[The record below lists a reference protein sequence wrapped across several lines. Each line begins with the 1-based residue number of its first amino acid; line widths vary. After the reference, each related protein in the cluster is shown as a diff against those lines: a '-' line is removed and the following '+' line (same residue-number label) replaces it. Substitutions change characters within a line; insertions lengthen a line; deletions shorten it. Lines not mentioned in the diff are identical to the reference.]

1 MLDGSQMAQGQD
13 RSLQE
18 LLEDF
23 KKNADHNDPEQ
34 LKVIESFRRHQ
45 SFLSLASLKSTS
57 ETKHKVCTCSF
68 WKSSGK
74 KPTDLI
80 RSEVS
85 GMRRPHIG
93 TGMT

>member
-1 MLDGSQMAQGQD
+1 MAQGQD

-45 SFLSLASLKSTS
+45 SF
-57 ETKHKVCTCSF
+57 
-68 WKSSGK
+68 
-74 KPTDLI
+74 
-80 RSEVS
+80 
-85 GMRRPHIG
+85 
-93 TGMT
+93 